1 MPLLV
6 QKRVISRVIGIDKAE
21 AWARLLVGTRY
32 TLRGYHGTVSYGSGQ
47 PMGAYSS
54 WCAMALTHHVLVHVS
69 ALRAGYPHFWD
80 YALLGDDLVIAN
92 AAVATEYRK
101 LLDQLDMPISPVKTH
116 VSKDTYEFAKRWIHN
131 REEITGF
138 AISGLKSVWKKYP
151 LLRNFLETQ
160 SHHGWSLLP
169 DKHPDLISSIYQVY
183 GRFEQSKRV
192 IKLYMV
198 FDSLA
203 NAKMTGNYLLLL
215 TTLTEYF
222 PTHLSSEQLLTYVPT
237 DLTSRGKTLV
247 IKAKKKLTERDLET
261 FQKDAYIVND
271 RLNRELAEN
280 FPSLSGQD
288 YRALLRE
295 YSPIVKVLNELID
308 KSMNSLLMV
317 FNDSPETEE
326 FYLSLGLSKY
336 HVSRG
341 IFTMRASHSI
351 ALADSMVVKAI
362 LDLLRENQG
371 DLDAISTR

>member
-1 MPLLV
+1 
-6 QKRVISRVIGIDKAE
+6 
-21 AWARLLVGTRY
+21 
-32 TLRGYHGTVSYGSGQ
+32 
-47 PMGAYSS
+47 
-54 WCAMALTHHVLVHVS
+54 
-69 ALRAGYPHFWD
+69 
-80 YALLGDDLVIAN
+80 
-92 AAVATEYRK
+92 
-101 LLDQLDMPISPVKTH
+101 
-116 VSKDTYEFAKRWIHN
+116 
-131 REEITGF
+131 
-138 AISGLKSVWKKYP
+138 
-151 LLRNFLETQ
+151 
-160 SHHGWSLLP
+160 
-169 DKHPDLISSIYQVY
+169 
-183 GRFEQSKRV
+183 
-192 IKLYMV
+192 
-198 FDSLA
+198 
-203 NAKMTGNYLLLL
+203 
-215 TTLTEYF
+215 
-222 PTHLSSEQLLTYVPT
+222 VPT